1 MNTGESYMANLTYN
15 AEILFRTMED
25 YEYWSSLLAL
35 SREAYNRCANI
46 LDSNNIH
53 IDLQSVHKAVYDI
66 LREEYPTIP
75 SQAVIKIY
83 KECISA
89 FRSIKS
95 NGHKNHKIPE
105 KTGLSMRLDK
115 RLYSKFSRNSI
126 ALCSSKSCRRA
137 VADIVGYDRLETLF
151 AKYTTADPL
160 IFKRDGRFFLAITFN
175 VPDVPLQND
184 TCIGL
189 DMGERRFT
197 ISSDGIMF
205 HDKEYNK
212 RRRKLRYLK
221 RCLQK
226 KGTKSAHRHS
236 HKLSIKEQNQSTD
249 MCQNIANAI
258 LRSTSA
264 SIIVMEDLS
273 GIKQKTAKTKEG
285 FKRKSHNRR
294 MYQIPFYKFKQILS
308 YKAPLFGKTVE
319 TVSPFLTSQTDCTTG
334 KKEGTRKNRRFYC
347 KNGTVLDA
355 DWNAAINIAQ
365 KSKHPS
371 SFKMPLD
378 GALRTWKAGCMSATQ
393 SYVSPIATNGCY
405 GALQAHTL

>member
-1 MNTGESYMANLTYN
+1 MANLTYN
-15 AEILFRTMED
+15 AEIRFRTMED
-25 YEYWSSLLAL
+25 HEYWSSLLAL
-35 SREAYNRCANI
+35 SREAYNMCANI

-53 IDLQSVHKAVYDI
+53 IDLQSVHKAVYGI
-66 LREEYPTIP
+66 LREEYPNIP

-126 ALCSSKSCRRA
+126 AVCSGKSCRRA

-184 TCIGL
+184 TCVGL
-189 DMGERRFT
+189 DMGERRFV

-226 KGTKSAHRHS
+226 KGSKSAIRHS
-236 HKLSIKEQNQSTD
+236 RKLSNKEQTQSTD
-249 MCQNIANAI
+249 MCQKIANAV
-258 LRSTSA
+258 LQSTSA

-273 GIKQKTAKTKEG
+273 GIKQKTSKTKEG

-294 MYQIPFYKFKQILS
+294 MSQIPFYKFKQILS
-308 YKAPLFGKTVE
+308 YKAPLYGKAVE
-319 TVSPFLTSQTDCTTG
+319 TVSPFMTSQTDCTTG

-347 KNGTVLDA
+347 KNSTVLDA
-355 DWNAAINIAQ
+355 DWNAAINIAR

-378 GALRTWKAGCMSATQ
+378 GALRTWKAGCKSATQ
-393 SYVSPIATNGCY
+393 SYVSPIATIGCS
-405 GALQAHTL
+405 GALQAHTLRGVSS

>member
-1 MNTGESYMANLTYN
+1 MANLTYS
-15 AEILFRTMED
+15 AEIQFRTMED
-25 YEYWSSLLAL
+25 HEYWSSLLAL

-46 LDSNNIH
+46 LESNNIH

-105 KTGLSMRLDK
+105 KTGLAMRLDK

-126 ALCSSKSCRRA
+126 ALCSGKSCRRA
-137 VADIVGYDRLETLF
+137 VADIVGYEKLETLF
-151 AKYTTADPL
+151 ARYTTADPL

-189 DMGERRFT
+189 DMGERRFA
-197 ISSDGIMF
+197 ISSEGVMF

-236 HKLSIKEQNQSTD
+236 RKLSIKEQNQSTD
-249 MCQNIANAI
+249 MCQKIANAV
-258 LRSTSA
+258 LQSTPA
-264 SIIVMEDLS
+264 SIIVLEDLS

-308 YKAPLFGKTVE
+308 YKAPLFGKAVE

-347 KNGTVLDA
+347 KSGTVLDA
-355 DWNAAINIAQ
+355 DWNAAINIAR

-371 SFKMPLD
+371 SFAIPLD
-378 GALRTWKAGCMSATQ
+378 GALRTWKAGCMSTTQ
-393 SYVSPIATNGCY
+393 SYVSLPREPM
-405 GALQAHTL
+405 GALQAHAL

>member
-1 MNTGESYMANLTYN
+1 MANLTYN
-15 AEILFRTMED
+15 AEIRFRTKED
-25 YEYWSSLLAL
+25 HEYWSSLLAL
-35 SREAYNRCANI
+35 SREAYNKCANI
-46 LDSNNIH
+46 LDSNHIH
-53 IDLQSVHKAVYDI
+53 IDLQSVHKAVYEI

-89 FRSIKS
+89 FRSIRS
-95 NGHKNHKIPE
+95 NEHKNHKIPE

-126 ALCSSKSCRRA
+126 ALCSGKSCRRA
-137 VADIVGYDRLETLF
+137 VADIVGYEKLETLF
-151 AKYTTADPL
+151 IKYTTADPL

-189 DMGERRFT
+189 DMGERRFA

-249 MCQNIANAI
+249 MCQKIANAV
-258 LRSTSA
+258 LQSTPS

-308 YKAPLFGKTVE
+308 YKAPLYGKAVE

-371 SFKMPLD
+371 SFNTPLD
-378 GALRTWKAGCMSATQ
+378 GALRTWKAGCMSTTQ
-393 SYVSPIATNGCY
+393 SYVSPIAANGCS